1 MDGGALALALVAG
14 AVAAFNPCGFALLPP
29 YLALL
34 VAGSPDAATS
44 RGSSTFRAVGRALRF
59 TTGMTVGFLA
69 VFTVF
74 GLLVAPLALSVE
86 RYLPFVTVV
95 IGVALVL
102 LGAWLL
108 AGRSVAVPGR
118 LGRGRAPR
126 ASWGS
131 QVGYGVSFALASLS
145 CTIGPF
151 LAVTSTSLRGTS
163 ALQVV
168 ATYAVY
174 ALGMGIVVLVLA
186 LAAATAQE
194 TLLSRIRGARAFVGR
209 VGGLVLVLA
218 GAYVAWYG
226 WFEIRVQGG
235 GATDDVVVDT
245 ALRAQALL
253 TRLVTD
259 AGAGALV
266 ALGIAVAVLGVL
278 MLRRGRPR
286 PADAG
291 RPRGPAR
298 SRRPGHPR

>member
-1 MDGGALALALVAG
+1 VDSGALALALVAG

-34 VAGSPDAATS
+34 VAGRPD
-44 RGSSTFRAVGRALRF
+44 GSSPGSGAFQAVGRALRF

-69 VFTVF
+69 VFTAF
-74 GLLVAPLALSVE
+74 GVLIAPLALSVE
-86 RYLPFVTVV
+86 RYLPFVTVM

-102 LGAWLL
+102 LGGWLL

-118 LGRGRAPR
+118 LGRGRAPT
-126 ASWGS
+126 ASWWS

-194 TLLSRIRGARAFVGR
+194 TLLSRMRGAREFVGR
-209 VGGLVLVLA
+209 LGGLVLVLA

-226 WFEIRVQGG
+226 WFEIRVQAG
-235 GATDDVVVDT
+235 GATDDVVLDT
-245 ALRAQALL
+245 ALRAQAFL
-253 TRLVTD
+253 TRVVTD
-259 AGAGALV
+259 VGAGALG
-266 ALGIAVAVLGVL
+266 ALGLVLGGLAVL
-278 MLRRGRPR
+278 MLRGRRPR
-286 PADAG
+286 PAG
-291 RPRGPAR
+291 GP
-298 SRRPGHPR
+298 RRPWPIRSHRPGRRR